1 MTLAYCISYA
11 IYVRVL
17 FIIKIVLSFTIEILL
32 KNACPNAT
40 IGLFLYCCY
49 LWSILSL
56 GALIKLFLFSSTP
69 LCLVHEIIKS
79 PTKSPLRLWKQ

>member
-1 MTLAYCISYA
+1 MTLAHCISYA

-56 GALIKLFLFSSTP
+56 GALIKWFL
-69 LCLVHEIIKS
+69 
-79 PTKSPLRLWKQ
+79 